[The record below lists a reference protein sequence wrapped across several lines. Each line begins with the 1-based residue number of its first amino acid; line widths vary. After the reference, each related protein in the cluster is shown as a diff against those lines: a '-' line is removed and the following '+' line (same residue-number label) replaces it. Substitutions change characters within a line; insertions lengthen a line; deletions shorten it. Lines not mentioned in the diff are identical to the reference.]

1 MRFAFIVAAGL
12 AVSASGIG
20 RPTSTAWADPPESVG
35 GVAPT
40 DARSPEEE
48 RKSFHLPPGF
58 EAQLVADETQIHKP
72 MNIAF
77 DDRGRLWVT
86 ETVEYPYPAKE
97 GTAPR
102 DAVKI
107 LDDFGPDGRARK
119 VTTFADGLNIPI
131 GLMPLGDGSSAL
143 VHSIPAI
150 WRLTDTDGDGKADTR
165 EKVYETFASDDTHGM
180 TSNFIWGFDGWI
192 YADHGFANSS
202 DVKAADGSRLQLNSG
217 NTYRMKA
224 DGSRIEQF
232 THGQV
237 NPFGLSFSP
246 MGDLFSADCH
256 TKPLYLLLRGGHYPS
271 FGKPDDGLGFAPEMV
286 THDHGS
292 TAIDAALY
300 YAAENFPAA
309 FRDNLYVG
317 NVVTNRINRDT
328 IEWHGSSP
336 RGIAQPDFLVA
347 DDPWFRPV
355 CMQVGPD
362 GALYVADFY
371 NRIIGHYEV
380 PLTHPGRDR
389 TSGRIWRIF
398 YNGPEPHAEAVAP
411 RADWTKASVE
421 ELIKDLDHPNLV
433 VRMKATNQLVNRGGP
448 EVIDPLRKLIRPGY
462 SNTALKA
469 PHTKWRRVHALWVLQ
484 RLDALKDADLESGY
498 DTWMDLGSQV
508 HLMKVLAERP
518 AVPERT
524 HRHLVKGLTRAGKFE
539 TFDPFV
545 QRVAAETLGLHPA
558 PEHIRP
564 LLGLRKNIPADD
576 THLLHVVKMALR
588 NQLLKPE
595 NWKSAPGGPN
605 DTAWEEW
612 DYRWTA
618 EVSLA
623 IPTVE
628 SARYLDGH
636 IRRWPEPQEWL
647 CKFIQHIARY
657 GDKDTDA
664 SILAFARKD
673 KPADL
678 GHQAAILKAIQQGT
692 QERGATLSEPAQA
705 WAGDLIARLIHS
717 GSDADLQAGIALAGE
732 MKLKA
737 AGEALAALVLD
748 RKAPESRRAAAMGA
762 LGGIDAG
769 RAVGPVAAVLE
780 EAVEPI
786 GSRVQAAGE
795 LGKLNQE
802 ASRAALL
809 RTLPTAPGP
818 LQSAIAVGLA
828 ASPQGADELLKAV
841 AAGKAS
847 ARLIQDKA
855 VVLRLQTTKVEGLEA
870 RLADLLKG
878 LPPADQKLNELIERR
893 RAAFAAAKP
902 DATAGSQV
910 FAKTCA
916 ACHQL
921 NGQGARVGPQLDGV
935 GLRGSD
941 RLMEDILDPNRN
953 VDQAFRTTILAL
965 DDGQVAS
972 GLLLRE
978 EGDVLILADQ
988 QGKDVRVP
996 RGKVEERTTSQLSPM
1011 PANFVDQL
1019 PEADFLNLVAYLSS
1033 QRPPTGTGDR
1043 SPARP

>member
-1 MRFAFIVAAGL
+1 MRRAFIVAAGL
-12 AVSASGIG
+12 VLAAGGIG
-20 RPTSTAWADPPESVG
+20 RPGGRAWADPPESVG

-40 DARSPEEE
+40 EARSPEEE

-97 GTAPR
+97 GTKPR
-102 DAVKI
+102 DAVKV
-107 LDDFGPDGRARK
+107 LDDFGPDGRARR

-131 GLMPLGDGSSAL
+131 GVMPLGDGSSAL

-150 WRLTDTDGDGKADTR
+150 WRLTDSDGDGTADKR
-165 EKVYETFASDDTHGM
+165 EAVYQTFESKDTHGM
-180 TSNFIWGFDGWI
+180 TSNFTWGFDGWI

-202 DVKAADGSRLQLNSG
+202 DVKAADGSRLVMNSG
-217 NTYRMKA
+217 NTYRMRP
-224 DGSRIEQF
+224 DGSRLEQF

-246 MGDLFSADCH
+246 MGDLYSADCH
-256 TKPLYLLLRGGHYPS
+256 TKPLYLLLRGAHYPS
-271 FGKPDDGLGFAPEMV
+271 FGAPDDGLGFAPEMV

-300 YAAENFPAA
+300 YAADQFPKA

-389 TSGRIWRIF
+389 TRGRIWRIL
-398 YNGPEPHAEAVAP
+398 YTGPEPHARPEAP
-411 RADWTKASVE
+411 RADWTKATAA
-421 ELIKDLDHPNLV
+421 ELIRDLDHPNLV
-433 VRMKATNQLVNRGGP
+433 VRIKATNQLANRGGA
-448 EVIDPLRKLIRPGY
+448 EVVKL
-462 SNTALKA
+462 LKEELDRV
-469 PHTKWRRVHALWVLQ
+469 RRFAMLNLPPRQNWSAVHALWALH
-484 RLDALKDADLESGY
+484 RLDVLDPRELEVVASERY
-498 DTWMDLGSQV
+498 YLGGLV
-508 HLMKVLAERP
+508 HAQHLLAERRDLTGAARDRVIAGLDDAEP
-518 AVPERT
+518 
-524 HRHLVKGLTRAGKFE
+524 LVRRA
-539 TFDPFV
+539 
-545 QRVAAETLGLHPA
+545 AADALGQHPA
-558 PEHIRP
+558 PENIKP
-564 LLGLRKNIPADD
+564 LLERRKAIPADD

-595 NWKSAPGGPN
+595 NWKAAPGG
-605 DTAWEEW
+605 TARTLWEEW

-618 EVSLA
+618 EVSLG

-628 SARYLDGH
+628 AARYLDAH

-647 CKFIQHIARY
+647 SKFIRHIARH
-657 GDKDTDA
+657 GDKATDE
-664 SILAFARKD
+664 SLLAFARRD

-678 GHQAAILKAIQQGT
+678 GHQAAILKAIQQGM
-692 QERGATLSEPAQA
+692 QERGAPFSEPAQA
-705 WAGDLIARLIHS
+705 RAGDLIGKLIRS
-717 GSDADLQAGIALAGE
+717 GSEPDLQAGIALAGA

-737 AGEALAALVLD
+737 AGEALTALVHD

-762 LGGIDAG
+762 LAGIDAG
-769 RAVGPVAAVLE
+769 QAVGPLVAVLD
-780 EAVEPI
+780 EAAEPV
-786 GSRVQAAGE
+786 GAREQAAAT
-795 LGKLNQE
+795 LAKLNQD

-809 RTLPTAPGP
+809 KALPSAPGR
-818 LQSAIAVGLA
+818 LQVAIATGLA
-828 ASPQGADELLKAV
+828 ASPQGADGLLASV

-847 ARLIQDKA
+847 ARLFQDNA
-855 VVLRLQTTKVEGLEA
+855 VVLRLQAAKVPGLED
-870 RLADLLKG
+870 RLAKLLKG
-878 LPPADQKLNELIERR
+878 LPPAEQKLNELIDRR
-893 RAAFAAAKP
+893 RAAFASAKP
-902 DATAGSQV
+902 DAAAGEQV
-910 FAKTCA
+910 FARTCA

-921 NGQGARVGPQLDGV
+921 DGKGARIGPQLDGV
-935 GLRGSD
+935 GLRGAD

-953 VDQAFRTTILAL
+953 VDQAFRTTSLAL
-965 DDGQVAS
+965 DDGQVAA

-978 EGDVLILADQ
+978 EGDVLILADA

-996 RGKVEERTTSQLSPM
+996 KGKVEERTISQLSPM
-1011 PANFVDQL
+1011 PANFGDQL
-1019 PEADFLNLVAYLSS
+1019 PEADFTNLIAYLIGR
-1033 QRPPTGTGDR
+1033 RPPTGTGDR
-1043 SPARP
+1043 SAARP

>member
-1 MRFAFIVAAGL
+1 MRRAFIVAAGL
-12 AVSASGIG
+12 ALASGGIG
-20 RPTSTAWADPPESVG
+20 RAWADPPESVG

-40 DARSPEEE
+40 EARSPEEE

-97 GTAPR
+97 GSKPR

-150 WRLTDTDGDGKADTR
+150 WRLTDTDGDGVADKR
-165 EKVYETFASDDTHGM
+165 EAVYQTFASQDTHGM
-180 TSNFIWGFDGWI
+180 TSNFTWGFDGWI

-202 DVKAADGSRLQLNSG
+202 EVKAADGSRLKMNSG

-246 MGDLFSADCH
+246 MGDLYSADCH
-256 TKPLYLLLRGGHYPS
+256 TKPLYCLLRGAYYPS

-300 YAAENFPAA
+300 YAAENFPKA

-328 IEWHGSSP
+328 IEWHGSTP
-336 RGIAQPDFLVA
+336 KGIAQPDFLVA

-355 CMQVGPD
+355 SMQVGPD

-398 YNGPEPHAEAVAP
+398 YNGPEVHAEAVAP
-411 RADWTKASVE
+411 RADWTKATTE
-421 ELIKDLDHPNLV
+421 ELIQDLDHRNLV
-433 VRMKATNQLVNRGGP
+433 VRMKATNQLASAGGDS
-448 EVIDPLRKLIRPGY
+448 VIKALRKELHRAISADSSNGGRQIRW
-462 SNTALKA
+462 A
-469 PHTKWRRVHALWVLQ
+469 RVHALWALH
-484 RLDALKDADLESGY
+484 RLDQLDEQDFEGIGAWEQTS
-498 DTWMDLGSQV
+498 WPHFMR
-508 HLMKVLAERP
+508 VLSERP
-518 AVPERT
+518 KWSTSIREQV
-524 HRHLVKGLTRAGKFE
+524 LWGLRGINPGPQQAASDPLTQRA
-539 TFDPFV
+539 
-545 QRVAAETLGLHPA
+545 AADALGQHPA
-558 PEHIRP
+558 PENIKP
-564 LLGLRKNIPADD
+564 LLDRRKAIPADD
-576 THLLHVVKMALR
+576 THLVHVVKMALR

-595 NWKSAPGGPN
+595 NWKAAPGG
-605 DTAWEEW
+605 DSKTAWEEW

-618 EVSLA
+618 EVSLG

-628 SARYLDGH
+628 AARYLDGH

-664 SILAFARKD
+664 SVLEFAKKD

-678 GHQAAILKAIQQGT
+678 GHQAAILKAIHQGM
-692 QERGATLSEPAQA
+692 QERGAPLGEPAQA
-705 WAGDLIARLIHS
+705 WAGDVIVKLIHS
-717 GSDADLQAGIALAGE
+717 GADSDLQAGIALAGA

-737 AGEALAALVLD
+737 ASEALVALVRD
-748 RKAPESRRAAAMGA
+748 RQAPDSRRGAAMGA
-762 LGGIDAG
+762 LAGIDAG
-769 RAVGPVAAVLE
+769 QAVGPLAAVLD
-780 EAVEPI
+780 EATEPV
-786 GSRVQAAGE
+786 GAREQAAAT
-795 LGKLNQE
+795 LAKLNQD

-809 RTLPTAPGP
+809 KALPAAPGR
-818 LQSAIAVGLA
+818 LQAAIAVGLA
-828 ASPQGADELLKAV
+828 ASSQGADELLTAV

-847 ARLIQDKA
+847 ARLFQDKA
-855 VVLRLQTTKVEGLEA
+855 VVLRLQATKVPGLED
-870 RLADLLKG
+870 RLAKLLKG
-878 LPPADQKLNELIERR
+878 LPPAEQKLNELIERR

-902 DATAGSQV
+902 DAAAGEQV

-921 NGQGARVGPQLDGV
+921 GGKGARIGPQLDGV
-935 GLRGSD
+935 GLRGAD

-953 VDQAFRTTILAL
+953 VDQAFRTTSLAL

-996 RGKVEERTTSQLSPM
+996 KGKVEERATSQLSPM
-1011 PANFVDQL
+1011 PANFGDQF
-1019 PEADFLNLVAYLSS
+1019 PEGDFLNLIAYLLS
-1033 QRPPTGTGDR
+1033 QRPPTGEGER
-1043 SPARP
+1043 SATRP